1 MRLIIF
7 GISLVFTVGAFA
19 DSSVWALEGLRVAQA
34 QVTTTSTMMK
44 KAADKKAKKADNK
57 QNVKKAKKAESQPS
71 AKNTDAQS
79 AKQGETSN
87 KEEPSQP
94 MVKKASPWSGMLYG
108 WTEGGLKGSTPYT
121 DWALRLKYKLN
132 DKWTLAFTADLQT
145 QWEDSLNFDFF
156 DPHVML
162 SSGDLGM
169 LPWGLKTSGYARAYL
184 PLSTASRESD
194 HIGMLRIG
202 YTVTKPLGKL
212 SLSYYAEP
220 RFYFNGKGYTV
231 GTDEVTGL
239 QKPDVLENRDG
250 SRAIRY
256 RHYVKGEYKLSDTVS
271 VYSLLGLWHNWNNN
285 PSASEEGEDKYNSVV
300 NAITETAVTYTG
312 IKGLYIAGGITQ
324 LGPSLE
330 DNGFAYLRENEGGT
344 HPAAFVET
352 VYNFSF

>member
-7 GISLVFTVGAFA
+7 GISLVFTVGVFVG
-19 DSSVWALEGLRVAQA
+19 SSAWALEGLRVAQA
-34 QVTTTSTMMK
+34 QVTTTSTMEK
-44 KAADKKAKKADNK
+44 KAVDKKAEAKEADSKQDTKKAD
-57 QNVKKAKKAESQPS
+57 AKSAEQEE
-71 AKNTDAQS
+71 A
-79 AKQGETSN
+79 
-87 KEEPSQP
+87 KEESPQP
-94 MVKKASPWSGMLYG
+94 MVTLKKVSPWSVMLYG
-108 WTEGGLKGSTPYT
+108 WTEAGLKGSTPYT

-132 DKWTLAFTADLQT
+132 DKWTLALTADLQT
-145 QWEDSLNFDFF
+145 QWEDSLNFDFL
-156 DPHVML
+156 DPHVMM

-169 LPWGLKTSGYARAYL
+169 LPWGLKTSGYGRVYL
-184 PLSTASRESD
+184 PLSTASRESE
-194 HIGMLRIG
+194 HITMIRIG

-220 RFYFNGKGYTV
+220 RFYFHGKSYTV

-256 RHYVKGEYKLSDTVS
+256 RHWLKGEYRLSDTVS
-271 VYSLLGLWHNWNNN
+271 IYSLLGLWHNWNNN
-285 PSASEEGEDKYNSVV
+285 PSADVEGNGKYDSVV

>member
-19 DSSVWALEGLRVAQA
+19 DSSVWALEGLQVAQA
-34 QVTTTSTMMK
+34 QATTTSTMMK
-44 KAADKKAKKADNK
+44 ATTSTMMKKGADKKAE
-57 QNVKKAKKAESQPS
+57 AKKAEPEKAD
-71 AKNTDAQS
+71 AKAV
-79 AKQGETSN
+79 KQEEAP
-87 KEEPSQP
+87 KEESSEP
-94 MVKKASPWSGMLYG
+94 MMAMSTKASPWSVMLYG
-108 WTEGGLKGSTPYT
+108 WTEAGLKGSTPYT

-132 DKWTLAFTADLQT
+132 DKWTLALTADLQT
-145 QWEDSLNFDFF
+145 QWEESLNFDFF
-156 DPHVML
+156 DPHVMM

-169 LPWGLKTSGYARAYL
+169 LWGLNTSGYARAYL
-184 PLSTASRESD
+184 PLSTASRESE
-194 HIGMLRIG
+194 HITMIRIG

-220 RFYFNGKGYTV
+220 RFYFHGKGYTV
-231 GTDEVTGL
+231 EKDETTGL
-239 QKPDVLENRDG
+239 QKPDVLENRNG

-256 RHYVKGEYKLSDTVS
+256 RHYLKGEYKLSDTVS

-285 PSASEEGEDKYNSVV
+285 PSDVGDKYDSVV

-330 DNGFAYLRENEGGT
+330 DNGFGYLRENEGGT